1 MTFLLKVNKVT
12 LTRNRLLKTLMND
25 TSEFLPTG
33 EKASRK
39 RQVKTQMHKGEFHT
53 WNSSY
58 SSSKE
63 IRSRHRKIA
72 SSNPK
77 TSSHLKRMS
86 NHSTSKVQKKLT
98 LTWCCKMTDRRTSRG
113 NGSQC
118 QTSTVKYSTIT
129 SLLRLIDSKRIL
141 SRVRIKSRQWVLINK
156 IFLDPRSS

>member
-63 IRSRHRKIA
+63 FRKRA
-72 SSNPK
+72 SSKPK

-86 NHSTSKVQKKLT
+86 NHSKPKVQKKLT
-98 LTWCCKMTDRRTSRG
+98 LNWCCKMTDRRTSRG